1 MNKLIGLIIIAAAL
15 VGAALG
21 WQGVSLPFFGEL
33 FGGDNPT
40 ANQIESD
47 PNTTGNQAVT
57 QQPQAETGNQPTQP
71 AAQAP
76 TTIRS
81 VPQAQNNQG
90 TAQAPQTTM
99 GQADTGAGAA
109 TEDSEP
115 VTALW

>member
-33 FGGDNPT
+33 FGGENRT
-40 ANQIESD
+40 ANQIIESVPD
-47 PNTTGNQAVT
+47 TTDEQ
-57 QQPQAETGNQPTQP
+57 ETTQP

-76 TTIRS
+76 TTIGTAE
-81 VPQAQNNQG
+81 QAPTNQE
-90 TAQAPQTTM
+90 TAQAPQTTV
-99 GQADTGAGAA
+99 GQADTGADTAA
-109 TEDSEP
+109 EDSEP

>member
-40 ANQIESD
+40 ANQIESVPD
-47 PNTTGNQAVT
+47 TTGNQAVT
-57 QQPQAETGNQPTQP
+57 QQPGNQPTQP
-71 AAQAP
+71 ASQAP
-76 TTIRS
+76 RTIRS

-90 TAQAPQTTM
+90 TAQTPQTTM

>member
-47 PNTTGNQAVT
+47 PDTTGNQAVT
-57 QQPQAETGNQPTQP
+57 QEPGNQP

-90 TAQAPQTTM
+90 TAQAPQTTI
-99 GQADTGAGAA
+99 GQADTGEGAA

>member
-47 PNTTGNQAVT
+47 PDTTDNQAAT
-57 QQPQAETGNQPTQP
+57 QQPGNQPTQP
-71 AAQAP
+71 VSQAP